1 MDTGATQTQVLV
13 TNLAHC
19 EPEHKTSNQERP
31 WSLDICLLADMQR
44 EGLSHTSHAVTT
56 TQLQLYWYYNPAITD
71 LSFITSKLH
80 FKIAH
85 NYFPITFY
93 NLFYRLRYD
102 IVILLDSIQKT
113 IRIVQHEVDGYQLH
127 WLKVQP
133 PGPEATT
140 DHTNARCHS
149 KIANQSVWSL
159 FYYCKF
165 KRWSAAHCIAIDSI
179 TATITCLSFSFTG
192 TQRMRALKGSET
204 WCRVDDANLFQDY
217 QARQREATKA
227 SVAAMA

>member
-71 LSFITSKLH
+71 LSFITSTLH

-102 IVILLDSIQKT
+102 IIL
-113 IRIVQHEVDGYQLH
+113 
-127 WLKVQP
+127 
-133 PGPEATT
+133 
-140 DHTNARCHS
+140 AR
-149 KIANQSVWSL
+149 
-159 FYYCKF
+159 
-165 KRWSAAHCIAIDSI
+165 
-179 TATITCLSFSFTG
+179 
-192 TQRMRALKGSET
+192 
-204 WCRVDDANLFQDY
+204 
-217 QARQREATKA
+217 AR
-227 SVAAMA
+227 